1 MTDHETQDIRAVGRR
16 KASVARVLLRPG
28 KGDWTVNGR
37 SLADYFPRKTHQ
49 MRIEEPLKITDLEG
63 RFDIQVRIHGGG
75 MTGQA
80 GALRLGLS
88 RAIVTYDEEQ
98 RATLRGKGMLTRDS
112 RKVERKKPGRPKARK
127 RFQFSKR

>member
-1 MTDHETQDIRAVGRR
+1 
-16 KASVARVLLRPG
+16 
-28 KGDWTVNGR
+28 
-37 SLADYFPRKTHQ
+37 

-98 RATLRGKGMLTRDS
+98 RSTLRGKGMLTRDS

>member
-1 MTDHETQDIRAVGRR
+1 
-16 KASVARVLLRPG
+16 
-28 KGDWTVNGR
+28 
-37 SLADYFPRKTHQ
+37 

-63 RFDIQVRIHGGG
+63 RFDILVRIRGGG

-80 GALRLGLS
+80 DALRLGLS

-98 RATLRGKGMLTRDS
+98 RSTLRGKGMLTRDS

>member
-1 MTDHETQDIRAVGRR
+1 MTDQETQDIRTVGRR

-28 KGDWTVNGR
+28 KGDWAVNGR
-37 SLADYFPRKTHQ
+37 PLADYFPRKTHQ

-63 RFDIQVRIHGGG
+63 RFDILARIRGGG

-80 GALRLGLS
+80 EALRLGLS
-88 RAIVTYDEEQ
+88 RALVSYDEEQ
-98 RATLRGKGMLTRDS
+98 RSTLRGKCMLTRDA